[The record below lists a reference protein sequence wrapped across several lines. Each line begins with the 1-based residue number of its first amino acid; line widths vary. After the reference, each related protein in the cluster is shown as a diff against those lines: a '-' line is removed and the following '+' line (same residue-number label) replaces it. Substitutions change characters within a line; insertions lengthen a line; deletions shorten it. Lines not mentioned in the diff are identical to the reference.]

1 MIIGKTICDTCN
13 GNGFVRAKIEEGREE
28 IILDCITCDNQ
39 GEITIS
45 ENDLNLNNT
54 PEKIQ

>member
-1 MIIGKTICDTCN
+1 MIGKAICDTCN

-28 IILDCITCDNQ
+28 IILDCNTCNNQ

-45 ENDLNLNNT
+45 DIDLDLNNT
-54 PEKIQ
+54 PEKMQ